1 MVLFCKSIY
10 LNVHKTGK
18 GVLLQSSYDLFLAL
32 NNMGYLK
39 TTRDPLWWPRS
50 GTFEVIIGAI
60 LTQQTKWEKVEAS
73 LANLKEAG
81 LLSLEALS
89 RAEVGQIA
97 TLIKPS
103 GFYNTKAQRL
113 QQLCQQILNDFDTFE
128 RFQNEVTREW
138 LLGQKG
144 IGMESA
150 DSILCYGCGRE
161 VFVVDSYTARLLE
174 ALGYTFESYMQI
186 QEWMQEG
193 IEANFDK
200 IIQMY
205 DAQITL
211 HTLYAHFHGMIVE
224 FSKEHIRGKHVHT
237 DTLKKYLE
245 G

>member
-1 MVLFCKSIY
+1 
-10 LNVHKTGK
+10 
-18 GVLLQSSYDLFLAL
+18 
-32 NNMGYLK
+32 MGYLK
-39 TTRDPLWWPRS
+39 TTRDLLWWPHS
-50 GTFEVIIGAI
+50 STFEVIVGAI

-81 LLSLEALS
+81 LMSPEALS

-97 TLIKPS
+97 LCIKPS
-103 GFYNTKAQRL
+103 GFYNTKAKRL
-113 QQLCQQILNDFDTFE
+113 QLLCQNMLSDFHTFE

-150 DSILCYGCGRE
+150 DSILCYGCGRA
-161 VFVVDSYTARLLE
+161 VFVVDSYTARLLD

-186 QEWMQEG
+186 QEWMEEG

-205 DAQITL
+205 DTNMTL
-211 HTLYAHFHGMIVE
+211 HTLYARFHGKIVE
-224 FSKEHIRGKHVHT
+224 FGKEHIRGKHVNT
-237 DTLKKYLE
+237 DILKQNIE